1 MLTSTA
7 TAAGTDP
14 RRLVTQRLTY
24 TVCEVAELLGISR
37 SKAYDLVAAGLL
49 PIVPL
54 PGRRKLVARPVV
66 DRLVNASEPAAAG
79 LTEATNGDE
88 HTNGRPR
95 ASTAHAAGS
104 PRSRIAS

>member
-1 MLTSTA
+1 ME
-7 TAAGTDP
+7 
-14 RRLVTQRLTY
+14 RLTY

-54 PGRRKLVARPVV
+54 PGRRKLVTRTVLE
-66 DRLVNASEPAAAG
+66 RLVNASEPAAAG
-79 LTEATNGDE
+79 LTEVTNGDGHANE
-88 HTNGRPR
+88 RQL
-95 ASTAHAAGS
+95 ASTADAAGR